1 MCIGKEREYG
11 QNAVQDRRLKM
22 KIRILKNFSYGSV
35 SDPQKMLA
43 GNVQEVPS
51 GVSESFIETW
61 LEMGWVEKVE

>member
-1 MCIGKEREYG
+1 
-11 QNAVQDRRLKM
+11 M